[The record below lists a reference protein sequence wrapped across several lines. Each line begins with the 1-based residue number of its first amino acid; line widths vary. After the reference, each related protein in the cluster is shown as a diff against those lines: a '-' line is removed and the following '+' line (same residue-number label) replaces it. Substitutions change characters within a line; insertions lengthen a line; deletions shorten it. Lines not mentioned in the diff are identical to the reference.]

1 MAIKHEVYSFINSSN
16 QNVRFKIKYTFT
28 SIFRATVPYAT
39 YIHVCVPLS
48 LNVFFFFAKIPNK
61 NWVYVTYNKSK
72 EGRKPDRRLALD
84 PLTYTKR
91 LSDSQEKERG
101 GEQNQKKRTRV
112 NRIEKKISKI
122 MRTIL
127 CTE

>member
-1 MAIKHEVYSFINSSN
+1 MRSF
-16 QNVRFKIKYTFT
+16 
-28 SIFRATVPYAT
+28 
-39 YIHVCVPLS
+39 LS

-91 LSDSQEKERG
+91 LSDSQEKERRG
-101 GEQNQKKRTRV
+101 TKSKEKDTSER
-112 NRIEKKISKI
+112 NRKENKQYYAYNIVY
-122 MRTIL
+122 
-127 CTE
+127 